1 MLPKKIT
8 YTDYDGVVRTETFY
22 FNMTEAE
29 LTMYQLERSG
39 GMKQHLEKIVEGL
52 DQPKIL
58 DIFRDII
65 HRSYGEKSEDGR
77 RFIKSNELSTAF
89 EQTEAYSVLVMEL
102 LSDEKAASDFINGLM
117 PASLREKQQLRRR
130 TETPIFSV
138 LHRGNNLC

>member
-117 PASLREKQQLRRR
+117 PASLREKA
-130 TETPIFSV
+130 TTATAN
-138 LHRGNNLC
+138 GNANLLSSAQG

>member
-8 YTDYDGVVRTETFY
+8 YVDYDGVERTETFY

-52 DQPKIL
+52 DQPRIL
-58 DIFRDII
+58 ETFRDII
-65 HRSYGEKSEDGR
+65 HRSYGEKSDDGR
-77 RFIKSNELSTAF
+77 RFIKSDELSTAF

-102 LSDEKAASDFINGLM
+102 LSDEKAAGDFINGLM
-117 PASLREKQQLRRR
+117 PQKYRDQKAAV
-130 TETPIFSV
+130 TPN
-138 LHRGNNLC
+138 GNANLLGSAQG

>member
-8 YTDYDGVVRTETFY
+8 YVDYDGVERTETFY

-52 DQPKIL
+52 DQPRIL
-58 DIFRDII
+58 EIFRDII
-65 HRSYGEKSEDGR
+65 HRSYGEKSDDGR
-77 RFIKSNELSTAF
+77 RFIKSDELSTAF

-102 LSDEKAASDFINGLM
+102 LSDEKAAGDFINGLM
-117 PASLREKQQLRRR
+117 PAKLREKAAA
-130 TETPIFSV
+130 TPN
-138 LHRGNNLC
+138 GNANLLGSAQG

>member
-8 YTDYDGVVRTETFY
+8 YVDYDGVERTETFY

-52 DQPKIL
+52 DQPRIL
-58 DIFRDII
+58 EIFRDII
-65 HRSYGEKSEDGR
+65 HRSYGEKSDDGR
-77 RFIKSNELSTAF
+77 RFIKSDELSTAF

-102 LSDEKAASDFINGLM
+102 LSDEKAAGDFINGLM
-117 PASLREKQQLRRR
+117 PQKYRDQKAAV
-130 TETPIFSV
+130 TPN
-138 LHRGNNLC
+138 GNANLLGSAQG

>member
-117 PASLREKQQLRRR
+117 PASLREKAAAA
-130 TETPIFSV
+130 TAN
-138 LHRGNNLC
+138 GNANLLGSTQG